1 MFLPV
6 GGDTGGDHRFT
17 SRLVAR
23 RAGKK
28 KHLPDRVI

>member
-6 GGDTGGDHRFT
+6 GGDTGESRRFT

-28 KHLPDRVI
+28 KHFPDRVI